1 MSLPKAAPHDLP
13 STFHHAGWTIKY
25 SLLTPT
31 PLHPKDLPPPNLKTL
46 VFIHGTPW
54 SSTVFQ
60 PLIQSLLS
68 PSQSSPFSKNYR
80 VLLYDMPGYGAS
92 QLPYPTN
99 PINPPSHR
107 NFKHD
112 QNDTSVA
119 TQATTLRALLSH
131 LQITNPA
138 VLAHDIGGAIA
149 LRAHLILGVEMERM
163 LLLDSNAVLPW
174 GDGFYALAR
183 EEPGVFA
190 RLPAHVFE
198 GVVRAVVRSASVTA
212 HGLGGGWEEALV
224 RPWVGSAEAQES
236 FVRQIAQAEDGDVA
250 EMFAGG
256 GEGCLYGRVR
266 CGVSVLWGDGDSW
279 IPREKMERLCGLLGE
294 RLERFVVVEEAG
306 HLVMLDQP
314 GRVEEEVRRWL
325 EVE

>member
-1 MSLPKAAPHDLP
+1 MSLPKAAPNNLP

-25 SLLTPT
+25 ALNSPSPSEDTT
-31 PLHPKDLPPPNLKTL
+31 NLQTL
-46 VFIHGTPW
+46 VLIHGTPW

-68 PSQSSPFSKNYR
+68 PPSQSPISKPHR
-80 VLLYDMPGYGAS
+80 ILLYDLPGYGQS
-92 QLPYPTN
+92 QHPYPKT
-99 PINPPSHR
+99 PSPSSPHQ
-107 NFKHD
+107 NFKSKT
-112 QNDTSVA
+112 QPNTSVA
-119 TQATTLRALLSH
+119 TQALTLRALLSH
-131 LQITNPA
+131 LQIANPA

-149 LRAHLILGVEMERM
+149 LRAHLILGVEFERM
-163 LLLDSNAVLPW
+163 MLLDSNAVLPW

-183 EEPGVFA
+183 EEPAVFA

-198 GVVRAVVRSASVTA
+198 AVVRAVVRSASVTEC
-212 HGLGGGWEEALV
+212 GLEGGWEEALV
-224 RPWVGSAEAQES
+224 EPWVGSAEAQES
-236 FVRQIAQAEDGDVA
+236 FVRQIAQADDADVA
-250 EMFAGG
+250 EMFAEG

-266 CGVSVLWGDGDSW
+266 CGVSVLWGEGDSW

-294 RLERFVVVEEAG
+294 RLEGFVVVEEAG

-314 GRVEEEVRRWL
+314 ERVEEEIRRWL

>member
-1 MSLPKAAPHDLP
+1 MALPKAAPNNLP

-25 SLLTPT
+25 SLITPAT
-31 PLHPKDLPPPNLKTL
+31 LQPTEPPPTSPRTL
-46 VFIHGTPW
+46 VFVHGTPW

-68 PSQSSPFSKNYR
+68 SSPFSENYHI
-80 VLLYDMPGYGAS
+80 LIYDMPGYGQSQQPFPSPTTAS
-92 QLPYPTN
+92 SQ
-99 PINPPSHR
+99 HD
-107 NFKHD
+107 FKD
-112 QNDTSVA
+112 KTQADTSVA
-119 TQATTLRALLSH
+119 TQAQTLRALLTH
-131 LQITNPA
+131 LQISNPA

-149 LRAHLILGVEMERM
+149 LRAHLILGVEFERM
-163 LLLDSNAVLPW
+163 MLLDSNAVLPW

-198 GVVRAVVRSASVTA
+198 AVVRAVVRSASVTA
-212 HGLGGGWEEALV
+212 HGLEGGWEETLV
-224 RPWVGSAEAQES
+224 GPWVGSAEAQGS
-236 FVRQIAQAEDGDVA
+236 FVRQIAQAEDVDVA
-250 EMFAGG
+250 EMFAEG
-256 GEGCLYGRVR
+256 GEGCLYGSVR
-266 CGVSVLWGDGDSW
+266 CGVSVLWGNGDTW

-294 RLERFVVVEEAG
+294 KLERFAVVEEAG

-314 GRVEEEVRRWL
+314 GRVEEEVRHWL

>member
-1 MSLPKAAPHDLP
+1 MSLPKAAAPNNLP

-25 SLLTPT
+25 NLISPPT
-31 PLHPKDLPPPNLKTL
+31 LQPTGGPSPKSLKTL

-54 SSTVFQ
+54 SSLVFQ
-60 PLIQSLLS
+60 PLVQSLLFSS
-68 PSQSSPFSKNYR
+68 PSSPFSKPHR
-80 VLLYDMPGYGAS
+80 ILLYDMPGFDKS
-92 QLPYPTN
+92 QLPYPN
-99 PINPPSHR
+99 PSSHR
-107 NFKHD
+107 QNFKDD

-119 TQATTLRALLSH
+119 TQAQTLRALLSH
-131 LQITNPA
+131 LQIANPA

-163 LLLDSNAVLPW
+163 MLLDSNAVLPW

-183 EEPGVFA
+183 EEPAVFA
-190 RLPAHVFE
+190 RLPSHVFE
-198 GVVRAVVRSASVTA
+198 AVVRAVVRSASVTA
-212 HGLGGGWEEALV
+212 HGLEDGWEEALV
-224 RPWVGSAEAQES
+224 EPWVGSAEAQGS
-236 FVRQIAQAEDGDVA
+236 FVRQIAQADDGDVA
-250 EMFAGG
+250 EMFAEG
-256 GEGCLYGRVR
+256 GEGCLYRKVR
-266 CGVSVLWGDGDSW
+266 CGVSILWGQGDCW

-325 EVE
+325 AVE